1 MTTTLLYA
9 ATVLSLV
16 GAAFC
21 FRQAYREAR
30 EPMTA
35 GWIHVSPVE
44 DDHRQGAGA

>member
-1 MTTTLLYA
+1 VTTTLLYA
-9 ATVLSLV
+9 ATAACLA

-30 EPMTA
+30 EPMAA

-44 DDHRQGAGA
+44 DNQQQEVGA

>member
-9 ATVLSLV
+9 ATAACLV

-44 DDHRQGAGA
+44 DDSRAGVAS